1 MDSPMQSDKR
11 ATEGK
16 LLNHSQSSYM
26 SSSQLNLIE
35 YDKTTDKKKTLDY
48 EDNKIA
54 DGQDTEF
61 DSGRIR
67 SASIGSTESVG
78 DGSDKMGTF

>member
-1 MDSPMQSDKR
+1 MQSDKR
-11 ATEGK
+11 AADGK
-16 LLNHSQSSYM
+16 LLNQSHSSYM
-26 SSSQLNLIE
+26 SSSQMNLIE
-35 YDKTTDKKKTLDY
+35 YDRSTDKKKTLDY
-48 EDNKIA
+48 ENSKVA

-67 SASIGSTESVG
+67 SASIGSSESVG